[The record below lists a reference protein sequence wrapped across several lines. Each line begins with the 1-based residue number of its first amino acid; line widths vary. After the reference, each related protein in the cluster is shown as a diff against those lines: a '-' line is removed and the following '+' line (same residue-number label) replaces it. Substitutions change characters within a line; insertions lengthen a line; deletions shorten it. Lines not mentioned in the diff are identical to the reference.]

1 MEELVNNIP
10 KKVVYSGIQ
19 PTGIITIGNYIGAI
33 DNWLK
38 LQEDYNSLFSIVD
51 LHALTVRQNP
61 AEYRQRALSFFAQYL
76 AAGID
81 PNKAIIYFQSHVK
94 EHAELCWILNCFT
107 YVGEMT
113 RMTQFKDK
121 SKKNEDNINMGLLDY
136 PVLMAAD
143 ILLYQT
149 DLVPVGVDQKQHLEI
164 ARDIAIRFN
173 NLYSPTFK
181 VPEGYIPK
189 QGAKIFS
196 LQDPTGKMSKS
207 DPDPNASVAI
217 IEDPDSIMRKFKR
230 AVTDCETTVEIRE
243 DKPGILNLLTIMSA
257 MTGQTIESLAD
268 EYRDGGY
275 AKFKQAVGESVVEKF
290 RPLREEYNRL
300 MQDKGYLMQVAKDG
314 AEKAS
319 RIAYRTMQK
328 VKRKIGLVE
337 LK

>member
-1 MEELVNNIP
+1 MQNNENQP
-10 KKVVYSGIQ
+10 RKVVYSGIQ

-38 LQEDYNSLFSIVD
+38 LQNDYNSIFGIAD

-61 AEYRQRALSFFAQYL
+61 AEFRARAMSFFAQYL
-76 AAGID
+76 AVGID
-81 PNKAIIYFQSHVK
+81 PEKAIIYFQSHVK
-94 EHAELCWILNCFT
+94 EHTELSWILNCYT

-121 SKKNEDNINMGLLDY
+121 SQKNADNINMGLLDY

-164 ARDIAIRFN
+164 ARDIATRFN
-173 NLYSPTFK
+173 NAYSPTFV
-181 VPEGYIPK
+181 VPEPYISK
-189 QGAKIFS
+189 QGAKVFS
-196 LQDPTGKMSKS
+196 LQDPTAKMSKS

-230 AVTDCETTVEIRE
+230 AVTDCETTVEIRD
-243 DKPGILNLLTIMSA
+243 DKPGIVNLLTIMSA
-257 MTGQTIESLAD
+257 MTGESMESLANTYHD
-268 EYRDGGY
+268 AGY
-275 AKFKQAVGESVVEKF
+275 AKFKQAVGESVVEKL
-290 RPLREEYNRL
+290 RPIREEYNRL
-300 MQDKGYLMQVAKDG
+300 MQDKAYLMQVAKDG
-314 AEKAS
+314 SEKAS
-319 RIAYRTMQK
+319 YLARKTIAK

>member
-1 MEELVNNIP
+1 MEMNDNQP

-38 LQEDYNSLFSIVD
+38 LQNDYNSLFGIAD

-61 AEYRQRALSFFAQYL
+61 QEFRARALSFFAQYL
-76 AAGID
+76 AVGID
-81 PNKAIIYFQSHVK
+81 PQKAIIYFQSHVK
-94 EHAELCWILNCFT
+94 EHTELSWILNCYT

-121 SKKNEDNINMGLLDY
+121 SQKNADNINMGLLDY
-136 PVLMAAD
+136 PVLMASD

-164 ARDIAIRFN
+164 ARDIANRFN
-173 NLYSPTFK
+173 NAYTPTFV
-181 VPEGYIPK
+181 VPEPYISA
-189 QGAKIFS
+189 QGAKIYS
-196 LQDPTGKMSKS
+196 LQDPTAKMSKS

-230 AVTDCETTVEIRE
+230 AVTDCESVVEIRD
-243 DKPGILNLLTIMSA
+243 DKPGIVNLLTIMSA
-257 MTGQTIESLAD
+257 MTGYSMDSLATEFYD
-268 EYRDGGY
+268 SGY
-275 AKFKQAVGESVVEKF
+275 ARFKQKVGESVVEKL
-290 RPLREEYNRL
+290 RPIREEYDRL
-300 MQDKGYLMQVAKDG
+300 MKDKGYLMQVAKEG

-319 RIAYRTMQK
+319 YLARKTVAK

>member
-1 MEELVNNIP
+1 MENNENQG

-33 DNWLK
+33 NNWLK
-38 LQEDYNSLFSIVD
+38 LQEDYNSIFGIAD

-61 AEYRQRALSFFAQYL
+61 AEYRARALSFFAQYL

-81 PNKAIIYFQSHVK
+81 PNKAIIYFQSHVRQ
-94 EHAELCWILNCFT
+94 HTELSWILNCFT

-121 SKKNEDNINMGLLDY
+121 SQKNEDNINMGLLDY

-164 ARDIAIRFN
+164 ARDIATRFN
-173 NLYSPTFK
+173 NLYSPTFV
-181 VPEGYIPK
+181 VPEGYIAK
-189 QGAKIFS
+189 QGAKVFS
-196 LQDPTGKMSKS
+196 LQDPTAKMSKS
-207 DPDPNASVAI
+207 DSDPNASVAI

-243 DKPGILNLLTIMSA
+243 DKPGIVNLLTIMST
-257 MTGQTIESLAD
+257 MTGESMESLA
-268 EYRDGGY
+268 ERYRDGGY
-275 AKFKQAVGESVVEKF
+275 AKFKQAVGESVVERLK
-290 RPLREEYNRL
+290 PVREEYNRL
-300 MQDKGYLMQVAKDG
+300 IADKAYLMQVAKEG

-319 RIAYRTMQK
+319 YLAEKTLRK

>member
-1 MEELVNNIP
+1 MENSNNQP

-38 LQEDYNSLFSIVD
+38 LQNDYNSIFGIAD

-61 AEYRQRALSFFAQYL
+61 AEYRARALSFFAQYL

-81 PNKAIIYFQSHVK
+81 PNKAIIYFQSHVP
-94 EHAELCWILNCFT
+94 EHTELSWILNCYT

-121 SKKNEDNINMGLLDY
+121 SQKNEDNINMGLLDY
-136 PVLMAAD
+136 PVLMASD

-164 ARDIAIRFN
+164 TRDIATRFN
-173 NLYSPTFK
+173 NLYSPTFV
-181 VPEGYIPK
+181 VPEAYIAK
-189 QGAKIFS
+189 QGAKVFS
-196 LQDPTGKMSKS
+196 LQDPTAKMSKS

-243 DKPGILNLLTIMSA
+243 DKPGIMNLLTIMSV
-257 MTGQTIESLAD
+257 MTGESMESLA
-268 EYRDGGY
+268 ERYRDGGY
-275 AKFKQAVGESVVEKF
+275 AKFKQAVGESVVEKL
-290 RPLREEYNRL
+290 RPLREEYARL

-314 AEKAS
+314 AEKARYLARKTVS
-319 RIAYRTMQK
+319 K

>member
-1 MEELVNNIP
+1 MQNNENQP
-10 KKVVYSGIQ
+10 RKVVYSGIQ

-38 LQEDYNSLFSIVD
+38 LQNDYNSIFGIAD

-61 AEYRQRALSFFAQYL
+61 AEFRARAMSFFAQYL
-76 AAGID
+76 AVGID
-81 PNKAIIYFQSHVK
+81 PEKAIIYFQSHVK
-94 EHAELCWILNCFT
+94 EHTELSWILNCYT

-121 SKKNEDNINMGLLDY
+121 SQKNADNINMGLLDY

-164 ARDIAIRFN
+164 ARDIATRFN
-173 NLYSPTFK
+173 NAYSPTFV
-181 VPEGYIPK
+181 VPEPYISK
-189 QGAKIFS
+189 QGAKVFS
-196 LQDPTGKMSKS
+196 LQDPTAKMSKS
-207 DPDPNASVAI
+207 DPDSNASVAI

-230 AVTDCETTVEIRE
+230 AVTDCETTVEIRD
-243 DKPGILNLLTIMSA
+243 DKPGIVNLLTIMSA
-257 MTGQTIESLAD
+257 MTGESMESLANTYHD
-268 EYRDGGY
+268 AGY
-275 AKFKQAVGESVVEKF
+275 AKFKQAVGESVVEKL
-290 RPLREEYNRL
+290 RPIREEYNRL
-300 MQDKGYLMQVAKDG
+300 MQDKAYLMQVAKDG
-314 AEKAS
+314 SEKAS
-319 RIAYRTMQK
+319 YLARKTIAK

>member
-1 MEELVNNIP
+1 MDNSNNQP

-38 LQEDYNSLFSIVD
+38 LQNDYNSLFGIAD

-61 AEYRQRALSFFAQYL
+61 AEFRARAMSFFAQYL
-76 AAGID
+76 AVGID
-81 PNKAIIYFQSHVK
+81 PEKAIIYFQSHVK
-94 EHAELCWILNCFT
+94 EHTELSWILNCYT

-121 SKKNEDNINMGLLDY
+121 SQKNADNINMGLLDY

-164 ARDIAIRFN
+164 ARDIATRFN
-173 NLYSPTFK
+173 NAYTPTFV
-181 VPEGYIPK
+181 VPEPYISK
-189 QGAKIFS
+189 QGAKVFS
-196 LQDPTGKMSKS
+196 LQDPTAKMSKS

-230 AVTDCETTVEIRE
+230 AVTDCETTVEIRD
-243 DKPGILNLLTIMSA
+243 DKPGIVNLLTIMSA
-257 MTGQTIESLAD
+257 MTGKSMESLAD
-268 EYRDGGY
+268 EYRDAGY
-275 AKFKQAVGESVVEKF
+275 ARFKQAVGESVVEKL
-290 RPLREEYNRL
+290 RPIREEYNRL

-319 RIAYRTMQK
+319 YLARKTVAK

>member
-1 MEELVNNIP
+1 MENSNNQP

-38 LQEDYNSLFSIVD
+38 LQNDYNSIFGIAD

-61 AEYRQRALSFFAQYL
+61 AEYRARALSFFAQYL

-81 PNKAIIYFQSHVK
+81 PNKAIIYFQSHVP
-94 EHAELCWILNCFT
+94 EHTELSWILNCYT

-121 SKKNEDNINMGLLDY
+121 SQKNEDNINMGLLDY
-136 PVLMAAD
+136 PVLMASD

-164 ARDIAIRFN
+164 TRDIATRFN
-173 NLYSPTFK
+173 NLYSPTFV
-181 VPEGYIPK
+181 VPEAYISK
-189 QGAKIFS
+189 QGAKVFS
-196 LQDPTGKMSKS
+196 LQDPTAKMSKS

-243 DKPGILNLLTIMSA
+243 DKPGIMNLLTIMSV
-257 MTGQTIESLAD
+257 MTGESMESLA
-268 EYRDGGY
+268 ERYRDGGY
-275 AKFKQAVGESVVEKF
+275 AKFKQAVGESVVEKL
-290 RPLREEYNRL
+290 RPLREEYARL

-314 AEKAS
+314 AEKARYLARKTVS
-319 RIAYRTMQK
+319 K